1 MASNIRKKD
10 FTSGPMFSKII
21 LYTLPVIATGIL
33 QLLFNTADTFVVGN
47 WGGDTQAE
55 RDAALAAVG
64 SCGALTNLIVGLF
77 MGLSVGAGVCV
88 AHDIGAKNERGVS
101 KTVHTSVLVSLVLGA
116 VVTVAGILLAKPLL
130 SLMQT
135 PTDVLDQAVPYMRA
149 YFCGMIANMLYNYCA
164 AILRSMGNTTAPLI
178 FLSVAGVVNVVLN
191 MVMVLVFDMG
201 AKGVGIATAVSHWI
215 SCVLVVLYMMR
226 MEGPCKIELRKL
238 RISKPQ
244 LKKMIT
250 IGLPA
255 GLQGILF
262 SISNVI
268 IQTSINSFNSTA
280 IVAGN
285 TAASN
290 VDSYIYTSQNA
301 LYHTAL
307 TFVGQ
312 NIGAKKYDR
321 VKKAILYSL
330 LCVTVVG
337 IALGLLVYAFGETLL
352 GLFTDSSAVIEAGM
366 FRLAIMGTTYFL
378 CGTMEVGSG
387 VLRGLGKSVTSMIIS
402 LIGACGVRLI
412 YIYTIFEAFHT
423 TTVLYLSY
431 PISWILTTAA
441 LFLFAFIELH
451 RIKHRDQWS
460 MQQMKKDSL
469 QS

>member
-21 LYTLPVIATGIL
+21 LFTLPVIATAIL

-47 WGGDTQAE
+47 WGGDTQAD

-64 SCGALTNLIVGLF
+64 SCGALTNLIIGLF

-88 AHDIGAKNERGVS
+88 AHGVGAKDDKAVS
-101 KTVHTSVLVSLVLGA
+101 KTVHTSIIVSLILGA
-116 VVTVAGILLAKPLL
+116 VVTVVGILLAHPLL
-130 SLMQT
+130 NLMST
-135 PTDVLDQAVPYMRA
+135 PEDVMGQAVPYMRA
-149 YFCGMIANMLYNYCA
+149 YFCGMIANMMYNYCA
-164 AILRSMGNTTAPLI
+164 AILRSVGNTTAPLI
-178 FLSVAGVVNVVLN
+178 FLSVAGVVNVGLN
-191 MVMVLVFDMG
+191 LVMVLVFRLG
-201 AKGVGIATAVSHWI
+201 ALGVGIATAASHWV
-215 SCVLVVLYMMR
+215 SCILILLYMKR
-226 MEGPCKIELRKL
+226 MDGPCKFEFSKL
-238 RISKPQ
+238 RVSKAQ
-244 LKKMIT
+244 LKKMIM

-255 GLQGILF
+255 GIQGILF
-262 SISNVI
+262 SLSNVI
-268 IQTSINSFNSTA
+268 IQSSINSFKTVY
-280 IVAGN
+280 IAGN

-290 VDSYIYTSQNA
+290 VDSYIYSAQNA

-321 VKKAILYSL
+321 VKKAILYCL
-330 LCVTVVG
+330 ICVTVVG
-337 IALGLLVYAFGETLL
+337 VALGLLVYAFGETLL

-366 FRLAIMGTTYFL
+366 MRLAIMGTTYFL

-402 LIGACGVRLI
+402 LIGACVVRLV
-412 YIYTIFEAFHT
+412 YIYTIFEVFHT

-431 PISWILTTAA
+431 PLSWILTTIV

-451 RIKHRDQWS
+451 RFKKRDLWT
-460 MQQMKKDSL
+460 MQELKKT
-469 QS
+469 